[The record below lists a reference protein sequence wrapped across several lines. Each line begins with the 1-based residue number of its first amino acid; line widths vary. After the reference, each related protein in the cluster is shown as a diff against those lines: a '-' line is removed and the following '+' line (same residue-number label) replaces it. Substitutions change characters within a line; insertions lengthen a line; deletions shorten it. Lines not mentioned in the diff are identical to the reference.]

1 MEEKEALEFLSNQA
15 NIANKNKVHE
25 VDGEKFLIG
34 DDVRPY
40 HLDKRAKKELVSHSL
55 SSMVGYIESGADGR
69 KNLLIEIKSPSEVTL
84 EGALN
89 KYGERETLMTAELNY
104 SKFRFDEFDDFE
116 LLNIALQSQFKKTD
130 DRDILLKF
138 IGNYKEETSNTS
150 TDDGVSQTAVIKTG
164 AASVQN
170 VRVPNP
176 VVLKPFR
183 TFIEVEQPESKF
195 VFRTHQGMQ
204 AGLFGA
210 DGDAWVETAVSEIND
225 YFIEKV
231 LNSQFYSQ
239 STMKITV
246 IA

>member
-40 HLDKRAKKELVSHSL
+40 HLDRRAKKEIVSHSL
-55 SSMVGYIESGADGR
+55 SSIVDYLKSGSDGR

-116 LLNIALQSQFKKTD
+116 LLNIALQSQFEKTE

-150 TDDGVSQTAVIKTG
+150 TDDGISQTAVIKTG

-176 VVLKPFR
+176 VILKPFR
-183 TFIEVEQPESKF
+183 TFIEVVQPESKF
-195 VFRTHQGMQ
+195 VFRTRQGMQ

-210 DGDAWVETAVSEIND
+210 DGDAWVQRAVSDIKD
-225 YFIEKV
+225 YFVDNI
-231 LNSQFYSQ
+231 LTQDFYKHSN
-239 STMKITV
+239 MKITV